1 MAEYGAL
8 GGFSSGLTAGI
19 GAANNMQQLRQQR
32 QQMEQQAQQAQQ
44 EMELRRQTIEISR
57 KELGMK
63 GLEQISKKYEANLN
77 MLVDAI
83 DKAPDSGRA
92 TAILQSLQKNGVL
105 KGLDDMAEISGSPA
119 NAKSILMSRVMSKQ
133 SEEEQ
138 LAMKGKE
145 AGVVAEAQASA
156 QSRFA
161 APSYQPIYT
170 DQGVLSFNNRAGQ
183 ATPLQSSAG
192 TPVMPI
198 NANPELAAQMAAGR
212 AGGAVTGAR
221 SAGASPGQK
230 AIDTAFG
237 QEYAAFNASGGFADV
252 QKSLSQ
258 LASAAEK
265 LDEKGNISGPVV
277 GNVPDFIGGFVNPE
291 AIATREEIQEVAQRN
306 LRLVLGAQFTEK
318 EGDKLIQRVFNPSL
332 QEGTNKERVRLLA
345 EQIATAAAAKQEAGQ
360 YFDQNGTLAGFQG
373 KLYTINDFVEGID
386 LFDKKAKQQEGAA
399 KPDKEGWRKLPNGI
413 KVRVKQQ

>member
-32 QQMEQQAQQAQQ
+32 QQLEQQAQQAQQ

-92 TAILQSLQKNGVL
+92 NAILQSLEKNGVL

-119 NAKSILMSRVMSKQ
+119 NAQSILMSRVMSKQ

-156 QSRFA
+156 TAKYREPRAPEMKNYITPTGERGIVNANDTKAIGMLPAGTQIFSAVAQSA
-161 APSYQPIYT
+161 APGDFTRPSPKEGAETRETVTQTTGNIQRGADVLRSIDETPFASGARGTIAEMGSGILSQIPGLQKTAEQFSETVAGGSVAEVTEARTRMRMQVSGMLRAITGDESGRYSNQDRERAEEALRALDPAAGPEQIAAATKLAMITDLTARERAKSKLGASPYT
-170 DQGVLSFNNRAGQ
+170 DQAKLEG
-183 ATPLQSSAG
+183 
-192 TPVMPI
+192 
-198 NANPELAAQMAAGR
+198 EAQKLIGMGF
-212 AGGAVTGAR
+212 
-221 SAGASPGQK
+221 SEEE
-230 AIDTAFG
+230 AIDAVVRIHK
-237 QEYAAFNASGGFADV
+237 EM
-252 QKSLSQ
+252 
-258 LASAAEK
+258 
-265 LDEKGNISGPVV
+265 LD
-277 GNVPDFIGGFVNPE
+277 
-291 AIATREEIQEVAQRN
+291 
-306 LRLVLGAQFTEK
+306 
-318 EGDKLIQRVFNPSL
+318 L
-332 QEGTNKERVRLLA
+332 QEQLTGPGNAQPR
-345 EQIATAAAAKQEAGQ
+345 
-360 YFDQNGTLAGFQG
+360 
-373 KLYTINDFVEGID
+373 
-386 LFDKKAKQQEGAA
+386 
-399 KPDKEGWRKLPNGI
+399 
-413 KVRVKQQ
+413 